1 MKRTPGAVLV
11 AAGIFLSRIAG
22 FLRVSVFAH
31 YFGNSAAAD
40 AFNAA
45 MRIPNFLQNLFGEG
59 VLSASFI
66 PVYSA
71 LDAEGRKQ
79 EARCVATAVAAILG
93 LVVTLLVLLG
103 ILATPLLIDLIAPG
117 FEAERR
123 ELAIELVRIFFPGTG
138 LLVMSA
144 WCLGVLNSHR
154 RFFLSYAAPVVWNG
168 AIIAALLIFGGR
180 TGQDRLA
187 VYTTWGVVAGSLLQ
201 FLIQLPSVLKLLG
214 GFSWNLTLTPAVH
227 EVVKNFLPVVVG
239 RGVVQISAY
248 IDSLLASL
256 LPTGAVSAL
265 GYAQMLYLLPVSLF
279 SMSVSAAELPEMSSA
294 IGSKQDVHRILCEKL
309 ERGLGQ
315 IAFFVVPSASAFFI
329 LGDVL
334 VAALL
339 QSGQFR
345 RADSI
350 YVWMALAGSAV
361 GLLAVTLGRLY
372 ASAFYALKD
381 TRTPLKYAIVRV
393 VVAILAGIL
402 LAIYAPSRLG
412 LAQSWGIV
420 GITLASSLGG
430 WIEYLLLRKSLR
442 ERIGRAEIKGMLLLK
457 LLIAASIAG
466 AVGWVSLR
474 IFSHFLPII
483 RAIFV
488 FLPFGI
494 VYFALTALMGVP
506 QVSSLLARVR
516 QVARI

>member
-1 MKRTPGAVLV
+1 MKTHGAILV

-66 PVYSA
+66 PVYAA
-71 LDAEGRKQ
+71 LDAEGRKA
-79 EARCVATAVAAILG
+79 EARQVATSIAAILSL
-93 LVVTLLVLLG
+93 LVSLLVLLG

-117 FEAERR
+117 FEGERR

-168 AIIAALLIFGGR
+168 AIIAALLVFGGR

-187 VYTTWGVVAGSLLQ
+187 IYTTWGVVVGSLLQ
-201 FLIQLPSVLKLLG
+201 FLIQLPSVLRLLG
-214 GFSWNLTLTPAVH
+214 RGGLNLTLTPAVR
-227 EVVKNFLPVVVG
+227 EVVANFLPVVLG
-239 RGVVQISAY
+239 RGVVQVSAY
-248 IDSLLASL
+248 VDSLLASL
-256 LPTGAVSAL
+256 LPAGAVSAL

-279 SMSVSAAELPEMSSA
+279 GMSVSAAELPEMSSTTGTNEEVQNA
-294 IGSKQDVHRILCEKL
+294 LQEKL

-315 IAFFVVPSASAFFI
+315 IAFFVVPSTVAFLL

-339 QSGQFR
+339 ESGQFR
-345 RADSI
+345 RADSV
-350 YVWMALAGSAV
+350 YVWATLAGSAV

-372 ASAFYALKD
+372 ASTFYALKD
-381 TRTPLKYAIVRV
+381 TRTPLKYAAVRV
-393 VVAILAGIL
+393 TVSILAGVP
-402 LAIYAPSRLG
+402 LALYAPEGLG
-412 LAQSWGIV
+412 LAQSWGVV

-430 WIEYLLLRKSLR
+430 WTEYALLRTALSH
-442 ERIGRAEIKGMLLLK
+442 RIGKTAIAGLLLK
-457 LLIAASIAG
+457 LLFAAGVAGTIGWILLSIF
-466 AVGWVSLR
+466 R
-474 IFSHFLPII
+474 YFYPIVK
-483 RAIFV
+483 AIFV

-494 VYFALTALMGVP
+494 VYLVLTTIMGVS
-506 QVSSLLARVR
+506 QVSSLLAKVR
-516 QVARI
+516 RITRI

>member
-1 MKRTPGAVLV
+1 M

-79 EARCVATAVAAILG
+79 EAHHLATAIAAILG
-93 LVVTLLVLLG
+93 LLVTLLVLLG
-103 ILATPLLIDLIAPG
+103 ILTTPLLIDLIAPG
-117 FEAERR
+117 FEGERR
-123 ELAIELVRIFFPGTG
+123 ELAIELVRVFFPGTG

-187 VYTTWGVVAGSLLQ
+187 IYTTWGVVAGSLLQ

-214 GFSWNLTLTPAVH
+214 GFSLNLTLTPAVR
-227 EVVKNFLPVVVG
+227 EVVKNFMPVVVG
-239 RGVVQISAY
+239 RGVVQVSAY
-248 IDSLLASL
+248 VDSLLASL
-256 LPTGAVSAL
+256 LPAGAVSAL

-279 SMSVSAAELPEMSSA
+279 GMSVSAAELPEMSSA
-294 IGSKQDVHRILCEKL
+294 TGSQEQVHSALREKL

-315 IAFFVVPSASAFFI
+315 IAFFVIPSTVAFVV

-334 VAALL
+334 IAALL

-345 RADSI
+345 RADSV
-350 YVWMALAGSAV
+350 YVWATLAGSAV
-361 GLLAVTLGRLY
+361 GLLAVTLARLY
-372 ASAFYALKD
+372 ASTFYALKD
-381 TRTPLKYAIVRV
+381 TRTPLRYAIVRV
-393 VVAILAGIL
+393 VVAIVAGVPLAL
-402 LAIYAPSRLG
+402 YAPRALG
-412 LAQSWGIV
+412 LAQSWGVV

-430 WIEYLLLRKSLR
+430 WTEYLMLRRSLR
-442 ERIGRAEIKGMLLLK
+442 SRIGKAEMARAFLLK
-457 LLIAASIAG
+457 LLAAASLAG
-466 AVGWVSLR
+466 ASGWISLS
-474 IFSHFLPII
+474 IFRHFSPII
-483 RAIFV
+483 TAIFV
-488 FLPFGI
+488 FLPFGV

-506 QVSSLLARVR
+506 QVSSLLSRVR
-516 QVARI
+516 RIARI